1 MWWLL
6 FLIPAAILPIFL
18 TLFNDKKHDEAE
30 DENTRMGGY

>member
-6 FLIPAAILPIFL
+6 FLIPAAIFPIFL
-18 TLFNDKKHDEAE
+18 SLYNDKKHDD